1 METLMNI
8 IAGIIFVVLAY
19 LVGSISFGLLIGKLI
34 KGIDIR
40 NFGSGSTGATNVA
53 RVCGPIWGI
62 IALILDMG
70 KAAIPVAL
78 TVYILETPDW
88 SHSLTGLSAIA
99 GHIWPLFTN
108 FKGGKGIASGWAA
121 LIVLSPWAGVAATLA
136 AAPVIGITRYVSLG
150 SIVGSVV
157 GGLSITVLAIL
168 NNLETEGVPNIPF
181 VYSAYGLIGGA
192 ITVLLHKD
200 NVKRLIKGNE
210 SKLGQKN

>member
-1 METLMNI
+1 MNI

-157 GGLSITVLAIL
+157 GGLSITVLAIV

>member
-1 METLMNI
+1 MNI

-200 NVKRLIKGNE
+200 NVKRLIKGYEN
-210 SKLGQKN
+210 KLGQKN

>member
-1 METLMNI
+1 M
-8 IAGIIFVVLAY
+8 
-19 LVGSISFGLLIGKLI
+19 
-34 KGIDIR
+34 
-40 NFGSGSTGATNVA
+40 
-53 RVCGPIWGI
+53 
-62 IALILDMG
+62 
-70 KAAIPVAL
+70 
-78 TVYILETPDW
+78 
-88 SHSLTGLSAIA
+88 
-99 GHIWPLFTN
+99 
-108 FKGGKGIASGWAA
+108 
-121 LIVLSPWAGVAATLA
+121 
-136 AAPVIGITRYVSLG
+136 IGITRYVSLG

>member
-1 METLMNI
+1 MNI

-53 RVCGPIWGI
+53 RLCGPIWGI

>member
-1 METLMNI
+1 MNI

-108 FKGGKGIASGWAA
+108 FKGGKGSASGWAA

-168 NNLETEGVPNIPF
+168 NNLETDGVPNIPF

>member
-1 METLMNI
+1 MNI

-19 LVGSISFGLLIGKLI
+19 LVGSISFGLLIGKLV

-157 GGLSITVLAIL
+157 GGLAITVLAIL

-210 SKLGQKN
+210 NKLGQKN

>member
-1 METLMNI
+1 MNI

-40 NFGSGSTGATNVA
+40 NFGSESTGATNVA

-121 LIVLSPWAGVAATLA
+121 LIVLSPWSGVAATLA

>member
-1 METLMNI
+1 MNI

-62 IALILDMG
+62 ISLILDMG

-157 GGLSITVLAIL
+157 GGLAITVLAIL
-168 NNLETEGVPNIPF
+168 NNLETDGVPNIPF

-210 SKLGQKN
+210 NKLGQKN

>member
-1 METLMNI
+1 MNI

-40 NFGSGSTGATNVA
+40 NFASLSTGATNVA

>member
-1 METLMNI
+1 MNI

-62 IALILDMG
+62 ISLILDMG

-168 NNLETEGVPNIPF
+168 NNLETDGVPNIPF

-210 SKLGQKN
+210 NKLGQKN

>member
-1 METLMNI
+1 MNV

-121 LIVLSPWAGVAATLA
+121 LIVLSPWSGVAATLA

>member
-1 METLMNI
+1 MNI

-34 KGIDIR
+34 KGVDIR

>member
-1 METLMNI
+1 MNI

-136 AAPVIGITRYVSLG
+136 AAPVIGITRYLSL
-150 SIVGSVV
+150 IH
-157 GGLSITVLAIL
+157 I
-168 NNLETEGVPNIPF
+168 
-181 VYSAYGLIGGA
+181 
-192 ITVLLHKD
+192 
-200 NVKRLIKGNE
+200 
-210 SKLGQKN
+210 

>member
-1 METLMNI
+1 MNI

-40 NFGSGSTGATNVA
+40 NFGSGSTGATNIA

-78 TVYILETPDW
+78 TVYMLETPDW

>member
-1 METLMNI
+1 MNI

-121 LIVLSPWAGVAATLA
+121 LIVLSPWSGVAATLA

-210 SKLGQKN
+210 NKLGQKN

>member
-1 METLMNI
+1 MNI

-192 ITVLLHKD
+192 ITVLLHKG

>member
-1 METLMNI
+1 MNV

-78 TVYILETPDW
+78 TVYRTFSYRW
-88 SHSLTGLSAIA
+88 TY
-99 GHIWPLFTN
+99 
-108 FKGGKGIASGWAA
+108 
-121 LIVLSPWAGVAATLA
+121 LA
-136 AAPVIGITRYVSLG
+136 
-150 SIVGSVV
+150 VV
-157 GGLSITVLAIL
+157 
-168 NNLETEGVPNIPF
+168 
-181 VYSAYGLIGGA
+181 Y
-192 ITVLLHKD
+192 
-200 NVKRLIKGNE
+200 
-210 SKLGQKN
+210 